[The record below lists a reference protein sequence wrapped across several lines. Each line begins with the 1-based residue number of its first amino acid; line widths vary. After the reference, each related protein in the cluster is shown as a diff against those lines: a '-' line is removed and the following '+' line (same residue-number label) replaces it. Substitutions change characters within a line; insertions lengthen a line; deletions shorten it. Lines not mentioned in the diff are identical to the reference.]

1 MVIIPAIDL
10 IDGKCVR
17 LIQGQYDRQIT
28 YKDDPVE
35 QARQFHADGARWL
48 HIVDLDGAKAGRP
61 VNTAAIAA
69 ITRIGRSPW
78 RGRPALA
85 SRDHPGLAL
94 PDHEK
99 PAAAEVQGQ
108 DALAT
113 TAGLRIEVGGGI
125 RDEASIRQLL
135 DLGVTRVI
143 IGTKAVSDFAWFS
156 RMARKFRGQIVLG
169 LDARGETVATHG
181 WLRSAPA
188 PVAPPPSGVTDSSQP
203 RAAGPQA
210 EGGWATVLEFAA
222 QADMLPLAA
231 IIYTD
236 ISKDGML
243 CGPNIE
249 RTKALVETVKTPV
262 IASGGV
268 KEADDIRK
276 LKPIGVAGVIV
287 GRSLY
292 EGTLTLKDALA
303 AAK

>member
-35 QARQFHADGARWL
+35 QARQFHADGATWL

-61 VNTAAIAA
+61 VNTKTIAA
-69 ITRIGRSPW
+69 VA
-78 RGRPALA
+78 AL
-85 SRDHPGLAL
+85 GLL
-94 PDHEK
+94 K
-99 PAAAEVQGQ
+99 V
-108 DALAT
+108 
-113 TAGLRIEVGGGI
+113 EVGGGI

-143 IGTKAVSDFAWFS
+143 IGTKAVSDFEWFS

-181 WLRSAPA
+181 WI
-188 PVAPPPSGVTDSSQP
+188 
-203 RAAGPQA
+203 
-210 EGGWATVLEFAA
+210 EGSMQTLLEFAA
-222 QADMLPLAA
+222 QADKLPLAA

-249 RTKALVETVKTPV
+249 RTRALVEAVKTPV
-262 IASGGV
+262 VASGGV
-268 KEADDIRK
+268 REAADIHR
-276 LKPIGVAGVIV
+276 LKPIGVAAVIV

-292 EGTLTLKDALA
+292 EGTLTLPDALA
-303 AAK
+303 AAR